1 MQGVAAGHVIVC
13 RYIRAEV
20 SFYYHGRQFLPGD
33 RIETGNAA
41 EDLLYC
47 KGSVT
52 GLPEEA
58 ELFLVNDS
66 GKKKISWSK
75 MGSQLGEI
83 DLEIP
88 WGQGDWQWT
97 RLEIRDPVGKF
108 LAYLNPVYR
117 GEHHSGCKTFGEA
130 VKGWQKHREKN
141 V

>member
-1 MQGVAAGHVIVC
+1 M
-13 RYIRAEV
+13 
-20 SFYYHGRQFLPGD
+20 
-33 RIETGNAA
+33 
-41 EDLLYC
+41 YC

-58 ELFLVNDS
+58 ELFLVNDR

-108 LAYLNPVYR
+108 LAYLQPGVPGR
-117 GEHHSGCKTFGEA
+117 TSFRMQDLWGSRRRAGGSSSRKEC
-130 VKGWQKHREKN
+130 VK
-141 V
+141 